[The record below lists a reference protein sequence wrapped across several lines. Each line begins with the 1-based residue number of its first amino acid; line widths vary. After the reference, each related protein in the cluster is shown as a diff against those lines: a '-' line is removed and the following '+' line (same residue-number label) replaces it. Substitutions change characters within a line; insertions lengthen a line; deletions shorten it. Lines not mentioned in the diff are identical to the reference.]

1 MPARHFGKARDAS
14 KYGKRHK
21 PGVMNQTE
29 AAYAALL
36 EARKLAGE
44 IIDWQFE
51 PVTWKLATLCTYT
64 PDFMVTLADY
74 TIEFV
79 DAKGGGPM
87 DDKSRVKVKCAAEK
101 FWQYRFV
108 IEKKLTKKQ
117 AAEHGS
123 AWKREE
129 F

>member
-1 MPARHFGKARDAS
+1 MTLKQFGRARDSS
-14 KYGKRHK
+14 KYGKRHV

-29 AAYAALL
+29 TAYAELL
-36 EARKLAGE
+36 QARKLAGE

-51 PVTWKLATLCTYT
+51 AVTFQLAKLCTYK
-64 PDFMVTLADY
+64 PDFMVTLLDW

-79 DAKGGGPM
+79 DCKGGGPQ
-87 DDKSRVKVKCAAEK
+87 DDKSRVKVKVAAEK

-108 IEKKLTKKQ
+108 IEQRQAKKN
-117 AAEHGS
+117 GGG
-123 AWKREE
+123 WKREE